1 MAEFN
6 IKTLNKLFIDWIV
19 SDGRCILS
27 KESGNSKILVT
38 NGIVG
43 YFLPE
48 NEILI
53 NRQSVNEQGY
63 YVFDGFEFTKPLL
76 DTMTLE
82 QHGGKTLRK
91 FITQYDDKDKDFE
104 VYVNDKLLKHFKD
117 CYFWSMGPKKQVLV
131 TRVIDA
137 DSPADV
143 VGLVMPINKTW

>member
-6 IKTLNKLFIDWIV
+6 IKTLNKMFIDWIV
-19 SDGRCILS
+19 TDERCILS

-53 NRQSVNEQGY
+53 NRQSVNERGY
-63 YVFDGFEFTKPLL
+63 YVFDDFEFKKPLL

-91 FITQYDDKDKDFE
+91 FITQYDDKDKDFV
-104 VYVNDKLLKHFKD
+104 VYVNDKLLKRFKD
-117 CYFWSMGPKKQVLV
+117 CYFWAMGPKKQVLV

-143 VGLVMPINKTW
+143 VGLVMPINRTW

>member
-19 SDGRCILS
+19 SDQRCILS
-27 KESGNSKILVT
+27 KENETNKTLVT

-53 NRQSVNEQGY
+53 DHQSVNEKGCG
-63 YVFDGFEFTKPLL
+63 VFDNFEFKKPLL

-82 QHGGKTLRK
+82 EHGGKPLRK
-91 FITQYDDKDKDFE
+91 FISQYDNKDKDFE

-117 CYFWSMGPKKQVLV
+117 CYFWSMGPK
-131 TRVIDA
+131 
-137 DSPADV
+137 
-143 VGLVMPINKTW
+143 NKSLLQEL

>member
-19 SDGRCILS
+19 RDERCILS
-27 KESGNSKILVT
+27 KENGNSKILVT

-48 NEILI
+48 SQILI
-53 NRQSVNEQGY
+53 SRQSINGEGY
-63 YVFDGFEFTKPLL
+63 GIFDDFKFEKPLL

-91 FITQYDDKDKDFE
+91 FISQYDDKDKDFE

-137 DSPADV
+137 DKPDDV
-143 VGLVMPINKTW
+143 VGLVMPINRTW

>member
-6 IKTLNKLFIDWIV
+6 IKTLNKMFIDWIV
-19 SDGRCILS
+19 TDERCILS
-27 KESGNSKILVT
+27 KESGNSNILVT

-43 YFLPE
+43 YFLSE

-53 NRQSVNEQGY
+53 NRQSVNERGY
-63 YVFDGFEFTKPLL
+63 GVFNDFDFKKPLL

-91 FITQYDDKDKDFE
+91 FISQYDNKDKDFE

>member
-19 SDGRCILS
+19 TDERCILS
-27 KESGNSKILVT
+27 KEDGNNKILVT

-43 YFLPE
+43 YFLSE

-53 NRQSVNEQGY
+53 NRQSVNEKGY
-63 YVFDGFEFTKPLL
+63 GVFDDFEFKKPLL
-76 DTMTLE
+76 DTMILE

-137 DSPADV
+137 DSFDDV
-143 VGLVMPINKTW
+143 VGIVMPINKK